1 VAEAAEV
8 WAVLAQLLANLA
20 KDRVLAFVVA
30 VALICVLKSLPAIDR
45 DVRCAS
51 TWQVSKLLIDDAI
64 DDRADD
70 HALRPEVMVRD
81 GARNV
86 PLFDAY
92 VLEANAKGLAK
103 LKQHLVAYLNSS
115 FVHRLQRA
123 VTP

>member
-30 VALICVLKSLPAIDR
+30 VALICVLESLPAIDR

-64 DDRADD
+64 DD
-70 HALRPEVMVRD
+70 
-81 GARNV
+81 
-86 PLFDAY
+86 
-92 VLEANAKGLAK
+92 
-103 LKQHLVAYLNSS
+103 
-115 FVHRLQRA
+115 
-123 VTP
+123 